1 MYEGGIRG
9 AAFLSSPLLGRSYT
23 YTGLMHLVDWTPT
36 LLHAA
41 GRVLSLYKHNH
52 GFRLY
57 SNIHPQVCPSP
68 PTWTA
73 SPCGTG

>member
-41 GRVLSLYKHNH
+41 GRVLSIYKHNL
-52 GFRLY
+52 RW
-57 SNIHPQVCPSP
+57 I
-68 PTWTA
+68 
-73 SPCGTG
+73 

>member
-41 GRVLSLYKHNH
+41 GGLLCQYTNTIMD
-52 GFRLY
+52 LD
-57 SNIHPQVCPSP
+57 
-68 PTWTA
+68 
-73 SPCGTG
+73 